1 MKRAR
6 AWLLSVLLAS
16 GCAPGEPSAAG
27 LSASA
32 QASGPAALTQDPF
45 AEPEP
50 EPSASAASS
59 VMRLGPRADA
69 PNGLRALE
77 ALALLSGGTA
87 SRLPLDAVGS
97 VRAPAPPQGE
107 LTIETKVGPVSFG
120 SLSVEG
126 PLELAVVARIV
137 RIYYPGLAACYAHS
151 KGEPGVIELSFI
163 SNLDGDLSNKKAK
176 LYGFRDPALTA
187 CFSDKL
193 KQATMPAAERPSSV
207 SLKVVLGAP

>member
-16 GCAPGEPSAAG
+16 GCAPGEPTGEGVSAG
-27 LSASA
+27 A

-50 EPSASAASS
+50 EASASASS
-59 VMRLGPRADA
+59 GMRLGPRADA
-69 PNGLRALE
+69 PNGLRSLE

-107 LTIETKVGPVSFG
+107 LTIETKVGPVTFG

-126 PLELAVVARIV
+126 PLELPVVARIL

-151 KGEPGVIELSFI
+151 KAEPGVIELSFI
-163 SNLDGDLSNKKAK
+163 SNTDGDLSNKKVK

-187 CFSDKL
+187 CFTDKL
-193 KQATMPAAERPSSV
+193 KQASLPAAERPSSV